1 MDILKII
8 LDQLPGIITGV
19 TITLISTL
27 IIWIIAR
34 QVKKRQTFK
43 EKKKN
48 QLNFIDQTIEELKYN
63 KAPGIGDSKC
73 LFKFESIHTISID
86 NSGLINKILKNQ
98 LLGYIKIANLCNG
111 DRLSSNVKPGKVK
124 SLSSTLIKILED
136 LAATT
141 SNQKF

>member
-1 MDILKII
+1 MAILKII
-8 LDQLPGIITGV
+8 LNQLPGFITGV
-19 TITLISTL
+19 IGSLTATL

-34 QVKKRQTFK
+34 QVKKRQPFK

-48 QLNFIDQTIEELKYN
+48 QLNLIDQTIEELKYN

-86 NSGLINKILKNQ
+86 NSGLIPKILKNQ
-98 LLGYIKIANLCNG
+98 LLEYIKIANLCNG
-111 DRLSSNVKPGKVK
+111 DRLSADVKPGKVK

-136 LAATT
+136 LIVTI

>member
-124 SLSSTLIKILED
+124 SLSSTLILT
-136 LAATT
+136 LTVR
-141 SNQKF
+141 